1 MNTPGNVVVV
11 GASVAGL
18 TAAVTLR
25 TLGYDGRLT
34 LIGDEPHTP
43 YNRPPLSKQILAG
56 TWEPDRI
63 KLRTDEELSD
73 LDARLLFGRSAIG
86 LDTAARRVVLEGGD
100 SVSYDALVIATGV
113 TPNSLPGAHHLAG
126 VHLLRTLDDALAL
139 RADLRHKPDVKVAV
153 VGAGFL
159 GSEAAAAARR
169 MRLDVTMIDPR
180 PVPMRRQ
187 FGDRIAGLVGRLHT
201 KNGVSMRCGTG
212 VRRFFESGG
221 RVTGLE
227 LTDGT
232 LLDAD
237 VVVVA
242 IGAAPA
248 IGWLAGSGL
257 ELGNGV
263 ECDPTCRAAP
273 GVYAAGDV
281 ASWHNDHFGCR
292 MRLEHR
298 LNATEQA
305 QAVARNVLGEG
316 QPFAP
321 VPYFWTDQYDAHIQ
335 AYGIFPGDA
344 ELAVLHGELEGGHFV
359 VAYGHRGVV
368 VGVLGWN
375 SPCELRKLRQLVV
388 DRAPWTSI
396 LPTPR
401 AVWPGR
407 HLSASLR

>member
-1 MNTPGNVVVV
+1 MSTPRNVVVV

-18 TAAVTLR
+18 TTAVTLR
-25 TLGYDGRLT
+25 AQGYGGRLT

-63 KLRTDEELSD
+63 KLRTDEELSH
-73 LDARLLFGRSAIG
+73 LDARLLFGRSATG
-86 LDTAARRVVLEGGD
+86 LDTTARRVMLDGGD

-139 RADLRHKPDVKVAV
+139 RADLRRAPDVKVAV

-187 FGDRIAGLVGRLHT
+187 FGDRIAALVGRLHT
-201 KNGVSMRCGTG
+201 ENGVSMRCGTG

-232 LLDAD
+232 RLDAD

-242 IGAAPA
+242 IGSVPA

-257 ELGNGV
+257 GLGNGV
-263 ECDPTCRAAP
+263 ECDPTCCAAP

-281 ASWHNDHFGCR
+281 ASWHNNHFGCR

-305 QAVARNVLGEG
+305 KAVARNVLGENR
-316 QPFAP
+316 PFAP

-335 AYGIFPGDA
+335 AYGIFPADA
-344 ELAVLHGELEGGHFV
+344 ELTVLHGELDGGHFV
-359 VAYGHRGVV
+359 VAYGHQGRV

-375 SPCELRKLRQLVV
+375 SPRELRELRQLVV
-388 DRAPWTSI
+388 DRAPWKTVAPPS
-396 LPTPR
+396 P
-401 AVWPGR
+401 AVLADR
-407 HLSASLR
+407 HLSASIR

>member
-1 MNTPGNVVVV
+1 MVV

-159 GSEAAAAARR
+159 GSEAAVAARR
-169 MRLDVTMIDPR
+169 MGLDVTMIDPR

-335 AYGIFPGDA
+335 AYGIFPSDA